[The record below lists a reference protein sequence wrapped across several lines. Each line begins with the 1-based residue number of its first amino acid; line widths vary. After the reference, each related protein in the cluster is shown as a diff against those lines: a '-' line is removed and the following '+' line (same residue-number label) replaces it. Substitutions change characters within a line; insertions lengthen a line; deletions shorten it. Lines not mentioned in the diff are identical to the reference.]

1 MDDATRDQIS
11 RLLKRGLNH
20 YGLGE
25 IEKAISCWEKVRE
38 LDPENSA
45 ARDYLESAYEELTPR
60 PSSDE
65 GTRPTETP
73 LPDLERMAAKK
84 PGPAEV
90 SEEFSVEFD
99 DEMSESEGDGP
110 SDDLVG
116 GALAL
121 YKAGK
126 LEEAKERLEQA
137 AELEGDRL
145 DIQGYLEL
153 VRGQLV
159 KRYEKEIGDR
169 GRIVALAVASEELV
183 QRELGPEEGF
193 LLSQIDGSLTID
205 EILSLSTFG
214 HFRTVEMLSRLLRE
228 GIIE

>member
-1 MDDATRDQIS
+1 LVDDATRDQVS

-25 IEKAISCWEKVRE
+25 IEKAVSCWEKVRE

-45 ARDYLESAYEELTPR
+45 ARDYLESAYEELAPR
-60 PSSDE
+60 PSTDD
-65 GTRPTETP
+65 GTRPTEGP
-73 LPDLERMAAKK
+73 IPDLGQAPE
-84 PGPAEV
+84 ET
-90 SEEFSVEFD
+90 SEEMSD
-99 DEMSESEGDGP
+99 DTSGTLAEAEEDGE

-121 YKAGK
+121 YRSGK
-126 LEEAKERLEQA
+126 LEEARERLEQA
-137 AELEGDRL
+137 AQLEADRL

-169 GRIVALAVASEELV
+169 GRVVQLAVASEELV
-183 QRELGPEEGF
+183 QQELGPEEGF
-193 LLSQIDGSLTID
+193 LLSQIDGSLTVD

-214 HFRTVEMLSRLLRE
+214 HFRTIEMLARLLRD
-228 GIIE
+228 GVIE

>member
-1 MDDATRDQIS
+1 VDDATRDQVS

-25 IEKAISCWEKVRE
+25 IEKAVACWEKVRE
-38 LDPENSA
+38 LEPENSA

-60 PSSDE
+60 PSTDD
-65 GTRPTETP
+65 GTRPTDESFTAPGQMPEETSEETP
-73 LPDLERMAAKK
+73 EAMPEA
-84 PGPAEV
+84 
-90 SEEFSVEFD
+90 
-99 DEMSESEGDGP
+99 EGDDD
-110 SDDLVG
+110 SNDLVG

-121 YKAGK
+121 YRVGK

-137 AELEGDRL
+137 AQLEEDRL

-169 GRIVALAVASEELV
+169 GRVVQLAVASDELV

-193 LLSQIDGSLTID
+193 LLSQIDGSLTVD

-214 HFRTVEMLSRLLRE
+214 HFRTIEMLARLLRD